1 MKPKTIEEIK
11 YMRHG
16 GKILGK
22 ILKILQSESKPGVSE
37 NELNQM
43 SEELC
48 KEYDVKPAFLGYK
61 GYPKSLCI
69 SINDKVVHGIPSS
82 YTIKNGDVVS
92 LDYGVIY
99 KGLYTDA
106 AISFIVGDK
115 KDNKIQSF
123 LDIVK
128 KSRDEG
134 IKAAKNLS
142 FVGDISYAM
151 EIPVKKAG
159 YSIVKELSGHGI
171 GYKLHEDPYIL
182 GYGKP
187 KTGTRLREN
196 MTVAI
201 ESMINMGS
209 SDIYIEQDGWTIRTQ
224 DKSIS
229 GHFEH
234 TILITNGAPEILT
247 LG

>member
-22 ILKILQSESKPGVSE
+22 ILHILQNESKPGISE
-37 NELNQM
+37 NELNQI

-48 KEYDVKPAFLGYK
+48 REHGVKPAFLRYK

-82 YTIKNGDVVS
+82 YTIQDGDVVS

-115 KDNKIQSF
+115 KDQSIQSF
-123 LDIVK
+123 LDVVK

-134 IKAAKNLS
+134 IKAAKNMS

-151 EIPVKKAG
+151 EVPVKKAG

-187 KTGTRLREN
+187 KTGMQLRKN

-201 ESMINMGS
+201 DRWLIG
-209 SDIYIEQDGWTIRTQ
+209 YIAWIRC
-224 DKSIS
+224 K
-229 GHFEH
+229 
-234 TILITNGAPEILT
+234 
-247 LG
+247 

>member
-1 MKPKTIEEIK
+1 MKPKTSEEIK

-22 ILKILQSESKPGVSE
+22 ILKILQNESKPGISE
-37 NELNQM
+37 NELNQI

-48 KEYDVKPAFLGYK
+48 REHDVKPAFLRYK

-82 YTIKNGDVVS
+82 YTIKDGDVVS

-106 AISFIVGDK
+106 AVSFIAGDK
-115 KDNKIQSF
+115 KDQNVQSF

-142 FVGDISYAM
+142 FIGDISYAM
-151 EIPVKKAG
+151 EVPVKKVG
-159 YSIVKELSGHGI
+159 YSVVRELSGHGI

-182 GYGKP
+182 GYGRP
-187 KTGTRLREN
+187 KTGMQIKKN
-196 MTVAI
+196 MTLAI
-201 ESMINMGS
+201 ESMINMGKP
-209 SDIYIEQDGWTIRTQ
+209 DIYIEKDGWTIRTQ
-224 DKSIS
+224 DHSLS

-234 TILITNGAPEILT
+234 TILITDGSPEILT